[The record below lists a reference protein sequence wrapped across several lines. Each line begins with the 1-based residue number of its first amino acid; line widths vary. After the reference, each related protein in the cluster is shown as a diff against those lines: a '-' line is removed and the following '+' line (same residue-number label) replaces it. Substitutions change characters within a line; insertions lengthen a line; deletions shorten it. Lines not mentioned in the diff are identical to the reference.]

1 MGTLIWHAL
10 ASASCFCSWHS
21 AIELGTLQ
29 ATDIHRQT
37 NKMEGK
43 AVLNALVH
51 DYLLNNISEKFAKQF
66 KKSAGKEIADLPED
80 APSIP
85 EMVALYQKKRKANGP
100 MEESPDEDSSDEDE
114 EMKEAPKP
122 VVNGKAAKKEE
133 SSDDDSSDEEEEEA
147 PKAVPIVNG
156 KATAKK
162 EESSDDDSSDDEEE
176 EAAKPKTVAA
186 AKKEESSDD
195 DSSDDEE
202 EEKPK
207 AAPKAVAVKKEE
219 SSDDDSSEDEE
230 EVKKP
235 EVKA

>member
-29 ATDIHRQT
+29 VTDIHRQT

-66 KKSAGKEIADLPED
+66 KKSAGKKIADLPED

-100 MEESPDEDSSDEDE
+100 MEESPKAKKSKKEESSDEDSSDEDE

-202 EEKPK
+202 EEKP
-207 AAPKAVAVKKEE
+207 
-219 SSDDDSSEDEE
+219 
-230 EVKKP
+230 
-235 EVKA
+235 